1 MPLSD
6 RDLAILQFERHWAV
20 RTGNKA
26 DAIRAELDLS
36 PSRFYAAR
44 DALLDTDEA
53 LAHDP
58 LLVRR
63 LRRDRSDTR
72 RRRFEGHRAGP
83 PTGTTR
89 EPQR

>member
-6 RDLAILQFERHWAV
+6 RDLAILQFEQHWAV

-26 DAIRAELDLS
+26 EAIRAELDLS
-36 PSRFYAAR
+36 PTRFYAAR
-44 DALLDTDEA
+44 DALLDSDDA

-63 LRRDRSDTR
+63 LRRTRADTR
-72 RRRFEGHRAGP
+72 RRRFEGHRAGH

-89 EPQR
+89 DTQR

>member
-6 RDLAILQFERHWAV
+6 RDLAILQFEQHWAT

-26 DAIRAELDLS
+26 AAIRSELDLS
-36 PSRFYAAR
+36 PSRYYAAR
-44 DALLDTDEA
+44 DALTDSDEA

-63 LRRDRSDTR
+63 LRRSRTEAR
-72 RRRFEGHRAGP
+72 RRRFEGHRAGH